1 MPLEA
6 IQLTQHPMSTW
17 PMSINLH
24 VDDVNVADVQT
35 QASSCRALRT
45 TALSCGTFSAS
56 SLSTSSLPARGRR
69 CRCVFFLI
77 LRILYIDRYMFVAAR
92 MWDCC
97 VSGRAFAGDT
107 RERRRRPAAGGRRQ
121 LWCAYCS
128 ILWDV
133 CDGGTITVCFFYEK
147 QLLCSAKDAPQ
158 AVTLPPRS
166 SGRGEGPKSPPR
178 LSPTRSPAR
187 AFPSFCRDVS
197 PPNYLTTFSF
207 RFRFPSPPPPQMN

>member
-1 MPLEA
+1 
-6 IQLTQHPMSTW
+6 MSCAKD
-17 PMSINLH
+17 N
-24 VDDVNVADVQT
+24 
-35 QASSCRALRT
+35 RT
-45 TALSCGTFSAS
+45 LLWDLFSLKPVYELPPGAGAEVPVRFFS
-56 SLSTSSLPARGRR
+56 NTS
-69 CRCVFFLI
+69 
-77 LRILYIDRYMFVAAR
+77 YIVYRYMFVAAR